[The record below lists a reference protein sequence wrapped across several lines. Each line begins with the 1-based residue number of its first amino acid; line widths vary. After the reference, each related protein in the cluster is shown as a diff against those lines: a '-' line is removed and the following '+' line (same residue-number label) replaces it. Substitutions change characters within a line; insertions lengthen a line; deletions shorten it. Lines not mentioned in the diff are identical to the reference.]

1 MASSEDLGVQ
11 REKVELLYRLAPSGL
26 ITALIVGAIVWVMLR
41 AAGPVPQLN
50 QWAVA
55 LVGLT
60 LLRLLLVFVYLR
72 KEPRP
77 KSPGLW
83 SGTFVVGAALAGAVW
98 GFAATALLPV
108 GQPAYFL
115 GMIFVIAGL
124 SAGALTSLSPVRA
137 AFPAFIIPFILP
149 FVVKLFSLGGEA
161 YLYMAA
167 GAFVFMAALIVI
179 SQQQHRHFHEA
190 TAKRFEAIELSDRLD
205 HAAKQAAATQKELK
219 SQIAQRVKAEVT
231 AKDQRQRLDLLL
243 HETPLASIEWSRELT
258 IKEWNPAAERI
269 FGYSREEALGK
280 DGIDLIVP
288 IELRDWTRR
297 FMTNVLNAAGSPHG
311 TFKNCNKRGDALTC
325 EWYNT
330 PMRNGGG
337 EIVEIVSLALDVTE
351 RFEAERMKDRFIT
364 TVSHELRTPLT
375 AVSGALSLLASG
387 VAGNANEEAKRLIT
401 LAERNSKELLRA
413 VDDVIALAKIDQG
426 KTAQHSEPVSL
437 LLVLRQAL
445 LQARSYIERFNAT
458 VKLVNP
464 VVDARVKVDIDL
476 MIRTF
481 LFLVYNAASHS
492 PVGSVIEVSV
502 ERSSNESIRVSV
514 KDRGP
519 GMSPQARERAFSD
532 FSALD
537 PLAGRGLGTGPT
549 GLAAVKALI
558 ERQGGTV
565 SLSSE
570 QGQGT
575 TVIVIL
581 PVER

>member
-1 MASSEDLGVQ
+1 MASSGDQGVE
-11 REKVELLYRLAPSGL
+11 REKVELIYQLAPSAL
-26 ITALIVGAIVWVMLR
+26 ITGLLVGAIVWLMLR
-41 AAGPVPQLN
+41 AAGGMPWLHH
-50 QWAVA
+50 WVA
-55 LVGLT
+55 ALTGLT
-60 LLRLLLVFVYLR
+60 ALRLVTVYFYLH
-72 KEPRP
+72 KQPRP
-77 KSPGLW
+77 KKTTPW
-83 SGTFVVGAALAGAVW
+83 SWAYVIGTACSGAVW
-98 GFAATALLPV
+98 GFAATMLLPLHSS
-108 GQPAYFL
+108 AYLL

-124 SAGALTSLSPVRA
+124 SAGALTSMSPLRA
-137 AFPAFIIPFILP
+137 AFPTFIVPFILP
-149 FVVKLFSLGGEA
+149 FAFKLYSLGGEA
-161 YLYMAA
+161 YPYMAL
-167 GAFVFMAALIVI
+167 GAMLFMLALIFI
-179 SQQQHRHFHEA
+179 SQQQHRHFAEA
-190 TAKRFEAIELSDRLD
+190 MAKRFEAIDLSDRLD
-205 HAAKQAAATQKELK
+205 HAARQAAATQKELK
-219 SQIAQRVKAEVT
+219 TQIAQRVKAEVT

-243 HETPLASIEWSRELT
+243 HETPLASIEWSRDLT
-258 IKEWNPAAERI
+258 IKAWNPAAERI
-269 FGYSREEALGK
+269 FGYSAGEAIGK

-330 PMRNGGG
+330 PMRNGGS
-337 EIVEIVSLALDVTE
+337 EIIEIVSLALDVTE

-387 VAGNANEEAKRLIT
+387 IAGNANEEAKRLIN

-458 VKLVNP
+458 IKLVNP

-492 PVGSVIEVSV
+492 PPGSVVEVSV
-502 ERSSNESIRVSV
+502 ERSSNESIRVNV

-519 GMSPQARERAFSD
+519 GMSPQARDRAFSD

-549 GLAAVKALI
+549 GLAAVKALV
-558 ERQGGTV
+558 ERQGGSV
-565 SLSSE
+565 SLQSE
-570 QGQGT
+570 SGVGT
-575 TVIVIL
+575 TVIVIF

>member
-1 MASSEDLGVQ
+1 MAPQQDQGVE
-11 REKVELLYRLAPSGL
+11 REKVELLYQLAPSALVTGL
-26 ITALIVGAIVWVMLR
+26 LVGAIVWIMLR
-41 AAGPVPQLN
+41 AAGGMPRLN
-50 QWAVA
+50 EWVLA

-60 LLRLLLVFVYLR
+60 AVRFALVHAYLR
-72 KEPRP
+72 KDPRP
-77 KSPGLW
+77 QATALW
-83 SGTFVVGAALAGAVW
+83 GWAFVVGAAISGAVW
-98 GFAATALLPV
+98 GYAGTALLPV
-108 GQPAYFL
+108 HNSAYLF
-115 GMIFVIAGL
+115 GMVFVIAGL
-124 SAGALTSLSPVRA
+124 SAGALTSLSPLRP
-137 AFPAFIIPFILP
+137 AFPAFIVPFILP
-149 FVVKLFSLGGEA
+149 FAWKVFSLGGEA
-161 YLYMAA
+161 YPYMAA
-167 GAFVFMAALIVI
+167 GALLYMLALIFI
-179 SQQQHRHFHEA
+179 SLQQHRHFAEA
-190 TAKRFEAIELSDRLD
+190 MSKRFEAIELSDRLD
-205 HAAKQAAATQKELK
+205 HAARQAAATQKELK
-219 SQIAQRVKAEVT
+219 TQIAQRVKAEVT

-243 HETPLASIEWSRELT
+243 HDTPLASIEWSRDLT
-258 IKEWNPAAERI
+258 IKAWNPAAERI
-269 FGYSREEALGK
+269 FGYGAEEAIGK

-458 VKLVNP
+458 IKLVNP

-492 PVGSVIEVSV
+492 PPGSVVEVSV

-519 GMSPQARERAFSD
+519 GMSAQARERAFSD

-549 GLAAVKALI
+549 GLAAVKALV

-565 SLSSE
+565 SLQSE
-570 QGQGT
+570 IGAGT
-575 TVIVIL
+575 IVIVIF

>member
-1 MASSEDLGVQ
+1 MASAEDPGIE
-11 REKVELLYRLAPSGL
+11 REKVELVYRLAPSAL
-26 ITALIVGAIVWVMLR
+26 ITALVVGAITWTIIR
-41 AAGPVPQLN
+41 AAGGMPWLN
-50 QWAVA
+50 HWLIA
-55 LVGLT
+55 LIGLT
-60 LLRLLLVFVYLR
+60 GVRLLLVNVYLR

-77 KSPGLW
+77 QATALW
-83 SGTFVVGAALAGAVW
+83 STLFLIGAGVGGALW
-98 GFAATALLPV
+98 GFASYALLPV
-108 GQPAYFL
+108 EHSGYLL
-115 GMIFVIAGL
+115 GMVFVIAGL
-124 SAGALTSLSPVRA
+124 SAGAMTALSPLRG
-137 AFPAFIIPFILP
+137 AFPAFIIPFLLP
-149 FVVKLFSLGGEA
+149 FAIKLFGLGGEA
-161 YLYMAA
+161 YPYIAFAA
-167 GAFVFMAALIVI
+167 LLFMVALIVI
-179 SQQQHRHFHEA
+179 SVQQHRHFAEA
-190 TAKRFEAIELSDRLD
+190 LAKRFEAIELSDRLD
-205 HAAKQAAATQKELK
+205 HAARQAAATQKELK
-219 SQIAQRVKAEVT
+219 TQIAQRMKAEVT
-231 AKDQRQRLDLLL
+231 AKDQRLRLDLLL
-243 HETPLASIEWSRELT
+243 QETPLASIEWSRELT

-269 FGYSREEALGK
+269 FGYSREEVLGK

-288 IELRDWTRR
+288 VELRDWTRR

-387 VAGNANEEAKRLIT
+387 VAGNANEEAKRLIN

-445 LQARSYIERFNAT
+445 LQARSFIERFNAT
-458 VKLVNP
+458 LKLVNP

-481 LFLVYNAASHS
+481 VFLAYNAASHS
-492 PVGSVIEVSV
+492 PPGSVIEVSV
-502 ERSSNESIRVSV
+502 ERSSNEAIRVSV

-519 GMSPQARERAFSD
+519 GMSQQARERAFSD
-532 FSALD
+532 FSVLD

-549 GLAAVKALI
+549 GLAAVKALV

-565 SLSSE
+565 ALTSE
-570 QGQGT
+570 PGAGT

>member
-1 MASSEDLGVQ
+1 
-11 REKVELLYRLAPSGL
+11 
-26 ITALIVGAIVWVMLR
+26 
-41 AAGPVPQLN
+41 
-50 QWAVA
+50 
-55 LVGLT
+55 
-60 LLRLLLVFVYLR
+60 
-72 KEPRP
+72 
-77 KSPGLW
+77 
-83 SGTFVVGAALAGAVW
+83 
-98 GFAATALLPV
+98 
-108 GQPAYFL
+108 
-115 GMIFVIAGL
+115 
-124 SAGALTSLSPVRA
+124 
-137 AFPAFIIPFILP
+137 
-149 FVVKLFSLGGEA
+149 LFQLGGESYPYVA
-161 YLYMAA
+161 LT
-167 GAFVFMAALIVI
+167 VLLFMAALIVI
-179 SQQQHRHFHEA
+179 SQQQHRHFAEA
-190 TAKRFEAIELSDRLD
+190 MAKRFEAIELSDRLD
-205 HAAKQAAATQKELK
+205 HAARQAVATQKELK
-219 SQIAQRVKAEVT
+219 AQIAQRVKLEGT
-231 AKDQRQRLDLLL
+231 AKDQRRRLDLLL
-243 HETPLASIEWSRELT
+243 QETPLASIAWSRELT
-258 IKEWNPAAERI
+258 IKEWNPAAERM
-269 FGYSREEALGK
+269 FGYTRDEVLGK

-297 FMTNVLNAAGSPHG
+297 FLTNVLNAAGSPHG

-330 PMRNGGG
+330 PMRENGG

-445 LQARSYIERFNAT
+445 LQARSYAERFS
-458 VKLVNP
+458 VSIKLINP
-464 VVDARVKVDIDL
+464 VVDARVKVDVDL

-492 PVGSVIEVSV
+492 PKGSVVEIGV
-502 ERSSNESIRVSV
+502 ERTSNEAIRVSIQ
-514 KDRGP
+514 DRGT
-519 GMSPQARERAFSD
+519 GMSPQARDRAFSD

-549 GLAAVKALI
+549 GLAAAKALV
-558 ERQGGTV
+558 ERQGGTIE
-565 SLSSE
+565 LTSE
-570 QGQGT
+570 LGVGT
-575 TVIVIL
+575 AVIVIL